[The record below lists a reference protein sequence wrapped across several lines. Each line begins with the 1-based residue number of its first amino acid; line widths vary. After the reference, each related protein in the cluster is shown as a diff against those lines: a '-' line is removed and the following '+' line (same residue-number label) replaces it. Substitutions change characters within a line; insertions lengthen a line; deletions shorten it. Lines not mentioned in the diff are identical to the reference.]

1 MLRNISNEQC
11 LEKGQAKRNRLKE
24 MIEVT
29 TRFDSNVKFPSL
41 YLVSDAGMG
50 KSFTVKE

>member
-24 MIEVT
+24 MVDETLQIA
-29 TRFDSNVKFPSL
+29 SKL
-41 YLVSDAGMG
+41 Q
-50 KSFTVKE
+50 K